1 MTNKRVNKRL
11 PQVLMQASVP
21 AKASPS
27 SLAGGEILSEAEM
40 LKRQAI
46 EKMTRLGLI
55 KADGKN
61 SEQSLAQAPIN
72 PAGVVAQSVRITS
85 AATAPAPAQ
94 SDAIEAQQELDAAS
108 QQAQED
114 QPETHQDLELD
125 ENAPVTMGHLQLL
138 LQTVREGEQQK
149 MQAEIELAKQQ
160 AQEESQQ
167 AIAQEQ
173 AKLAQA
179 QQALTDQQVELQRF
193 KDVFKL
199 SGSSI
204 PHNQRSDQSQT
215 TKAAG
220 WTPDKG
226 TPSYL
231 KTFSLSN
238 EPQGAI
244 KHAFDLLSSEAAC
257 PTKVWLNPHNGD
269 QYTQRDYTVLQNF
282 YRSNKQEFRDSFEC
296 LMKNNGFL
304 RGDLVKDATAGYTAP
319 TSTPDNYLTVLSM
332 MMRETHTPHY
342 IWWQFPVTIN
352 RPGFGPESS
361 LLIPRYSNLDEVV
374 SEADFVGA
382 QIDGTYFEVNNQNQA
397 LVMTTVPAQIREY
410 MLGRGTTV
418 GNRAVA
424 IPEFFSTYSLTSLE
438 QALNVRIGKN
448 YRSFE
453 DYICRQPFMSTN
465 QVRYNNNDRVV
476 DTPGAVT
483 GDGMMSH
490 HFLNYLYAHMVG
502 DLQIPPLDNGTLNL
516 VTHPTA
522 IAQIK
527 DGLDEK
533 MESPTS
539 DHIMDLTNMLQSDGN
554 AQMIDKVQGYV
565 GTVNNF
571 NLFVTN
577 AHSVGSPGSVGVQNE
592 TLGGTPAIG
601 IQTTYSSWAFGRGV
615 AGRGIGM
622 PMEVRSEGAG
632 NFGRSLRYI
641 WVSHE
646 RTVPIDCCPLVSNP
660 ATASQQLRCLEIR
673 TVRSRVGT
681 SPVQLTRNV

>member
-94 SDAIEAQQELDAAS
+94 PDAIEAQQELDAAS
-108 QQAQED
+108 QQAQEG

-149 MQAEIELAKQQ
+149 MAAEIELAKQQ

-204 PHNQRSDQSQT
+204 PHNQRSEQGQS
-215 TKAAG
+215 KAAG
-220 WTPDKG
+220 WTPAQG
-226 TPSYL
+226 TPSYI
-231 KTFSLSN
+231 KNFSLSN

-244 KHAFDLLSSEAAC
+244 KHAFNLLESDSAC
-257 PTKVWLNPHNGD
+257 PTKVWLDPHTGD
-269 QYTQRDYTVLQNF
+269 RYNHRDMSVVQNF
-282 YRSNKQEFRDSFEC
+282 YRSNKQEVKDSLEM
-296 LMKNNGFL
+296 LMKANGFL
-304 RGDLVKDATAGYTAP
+304 RGNLVQDAASAGYTSP
-319 TSTPDNYLTVLSM
+319 TTVPDNYLTVLSM
-332 MMRETHTPHY
+332 MMRETHSPKY
-342 IWWQFPVTIN
+342 IWWQFPVTISN
-352 RPGFGPESS
+352 PGFGPASS
-361 LLIPRYSNLDEVV
+361 ILVPRYSWLDEPQ
-374 SEADFVGA
+374 SEADYIGA
-382 QIDGTYFEVNNQNQA
+382 QIDGTYFEVSNQNQA
-397 LVMTTVPAQIREY
+397 LMMTTVPALVKEY
-410 MLGRGTTV
+410 MLGRGTSV
-418 GNRAVA
+418 SNRAVA
-424 IPEFFSTYSLTSLE
+424 IPEFFSAYSLTSLE
-438 QALNVRIGKN
+438 QALNTRLAHH
-448 YRSFE
+448 YRGFE
-453 DYICRQPFMSTN
+453 DMMCRKPFMATT
-465 QVRYNNNDRVV
+465 QVRYNNGDRVV
-476 DTPGAVT
+476 DTPGQVAK
-483 GDGMMSH
+483 DGTMTH

-502 DLQIPPLDNGTLNL
+502 EMLIPPLEDGSLNL
-516 VTHPTA
+516 VTNPTA

-533 MESPTS
+533 MESPTAEQ
-539 DHIMDLTNMLQSDGN
+539 IITLTNMLQADGN
-554 AQMIDKVQGYV
+554 TQSIDRVSGYV
-565 GTVNNF
+565 GTVNGF
-571 NLFVTN
+571 NLFQSN
-577 AHSVGSPGSVGVQNE
+577 AHSIGTPGTLGVQTEQVGSPAVA
-592 TLGGTPAIG
+592 T
-601 IQTTYSSWAFGRGV
+601 TTYSSWAFGRACV
-615 AGRGIGM
+615 GRGIGM

-632 NFGRSLRYI
+632 MFGRSMRWI
-641 WVSHE
+641 WIEHSGFVQLD
-646 RTVPIDCCPLVSNP
+646 VAPNP
-660 ATASQQLRCLEIR
+660 AIPSTTGQQTRVIEIR
-673 TVRSRVGT
+673 TSANRINMSA
-681 SPVQLTRNV
+681 PQLTRNV